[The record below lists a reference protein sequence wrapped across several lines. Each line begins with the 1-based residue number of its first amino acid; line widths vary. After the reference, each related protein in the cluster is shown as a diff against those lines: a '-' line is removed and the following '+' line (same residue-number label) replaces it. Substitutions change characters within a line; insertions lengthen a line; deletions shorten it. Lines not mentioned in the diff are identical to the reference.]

1 MNDAWKP
8 TAHRSPMMMMS
19 LAALYATPLRTTR
32 CVVEDDSLYGDA
44 NGSQLRDPW

>member
-19 LAALYATPLRTTR
+19 LAALYATRPRTAK
-32 CVVEDDSLYGDA
+32 CVVEDDWLYGDA
-44 NGSQLRDPW
+44 HGSRLRDP